1 MEGKNSSYP
10 FRMYTKTTFKLIYS
24 ASMFLCFWSCLDL
37 LRLPDSQS
45 HNFHFCS
52 LTCIPVLKQNWS
64 QFKTRFLPEQLQI
77 PVDTALVP
85 SEVYFLFSLFWI
97 SVETLSHGIE
107 TRCLQLQQKWFNFLW
122 LARWTIKVH

>member
-1 MEGKNSSYP
+1 MESKNLSYP

-24 ASMFLCFWSCLDL
+24 ASMFLCFCSCLVL
-37 LRLPDSQS
+37 LPLPDSQS
-45 HNFHFCS
+45 HNFHFSS

-85 SEVYFLFSLFWI
+85 SEVYILFSLIWI

-107 TRCLQLQQKWFNFLW
+107 TGCFLLQHKWFNFLW